1 LLRLGALAFG
11 GVWAKQER
19 AKMHIRRVVTANG
32 ADGKSRVIF
41 DGAPGNTI
49 EPVPGLKLSDIWE
62 TAAPPTI
69 VDGTTADNVARPIR
83 LDPAR
88 GGTIFKVVTYP
99 PVGSFPEDAWAKV
112 YEEIAASEG
121 SNEGGAMHK
130 TKTIDFVVCIEG
142 EISCVL
148 ETEVVTL
155 RPGDTL
161 VQLGSNHGWE
171 NRTDKP
177 ATIIGVMIDN
187 SHD

>member
-1 LLRLGALAFG
+1 
-11 GVWAKQER
+11 
-19 AKMHIRRVVTANG
+19 MHIRRVVTANG
-32 ADGKSRVIF
+32 TDGKSRVIF

-69 VDGTTADNVARPIR
+69 VDGTAADNVARPIR

-99 PVGSFPEDAWAKV
+99 PVGSFPEDAWARV
-112 YEEIAASEG
+112 YEQIAASEG
-121 SNEGGAMHK
+121 SNDGGAMHK
-130 TKTIDFVVCIEG
+130 TKTIDLVVCIEG